1 MNISIEASMLFAFFA
16 AAGAGWL
23 EIMGQKPCAVLV
35 QCEGEDFWKT
45 LNTLLA
51 EHAYPQTRDGL
62 AMRAGRAAFYH
73 FIGQQGDALGLTQ
86 LDFRLKPVQERLAVG
101 WLMLTTVCDQAVAA
115 TLTSEVQEGYCL
127 RSETPLSA
135 SQAAFLCGFLQEFL
149 YWASQ
154 GRVYP
159 LNKRDVNGFCFGK
172 EALTL

>member
-1 MNISIEASMLFAFFA
+1 MNKGMHKSMVSFFFSSA
-16 AAGAGWL
+16 CVGWE
-23 EIMGQKPCAVLV
+23 EIMGQKPCAILV
-35 QCEGEDFWKT
+35 QCEGEDFWQT

-51 EHAYPQTRDGL
+51 DHAYPQTRDGL
-62 AMRAGRAAFYH
+62 AMRAGRAALVH

-101 WLMLTTVCDQAVAA
+101 WLTLTTVCDQAVAA
-115 TLTSEVQEGYCL
+115 TLTAEVQDGYCL

-135 SQAAFLCGFLQEFL
+135 AQAAFVCGFLQEFL

-159 LNKRDVNGFCFGK
+159 LKKRDVNGFCFGK